1 LLKYSQLEFKPSH
14 KYIIFRSYSKMV
26 SNLQK
31 GNQGEKIAQEFLR
44 AKDFQIIDCNW
55 RTGRAEIDIIAK
67 DGQILVFVE
76 VKTRAYDF
84 FGSPEEFVSD
94 HKQKLISEAAS
105 VYMEKIKHDW
115 EIRFDVI
122 AIILKNSKLIKLE
135 HFQDAWF

>member
-1 LLKYSQLEFKPSH
+1 
-14 KYIIFRSYSKMV
+14 MV

-44 AKDFQIIDCNW
+44 AKDLQIIDCNL